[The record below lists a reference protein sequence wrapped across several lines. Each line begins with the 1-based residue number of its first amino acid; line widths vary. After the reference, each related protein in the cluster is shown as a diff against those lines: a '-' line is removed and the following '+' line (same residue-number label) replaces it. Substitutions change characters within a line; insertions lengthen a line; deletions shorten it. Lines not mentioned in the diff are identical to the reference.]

1 MASCLMGLVVQEEEV
16 QVLEGAAVGMAVF
29 VALAAASLIS
39 CVGWGAA
46 GGWGTETIGAGCVWY
61 VEVNISRNIL

>member
-1 MASCLMGLVVQEEEV
+1 MASCLMGLVVQEEGDQAVE
-16 QVLEGAAVGMAVF
+16 EPAAAVVGMAVF

-46 GGWGTETIGAGCVWY
+46 GGWGTETIGAGVFGG
-61 VEVNISRNIL
+61 RR